1 MGVAMAI
8 LLVVLGIGVGLVSA
22 IVAWTLGFGIIWVL
36 FAYLVCGQAVIAAV
50 LLIAAR
56 ISGRAPDGPDA
67 KLEDD
72 LRALRESQL
81 RDERMRAGSP
91 DALQPV
97 LFRALRNQELARS
110 NPMPPKAVITLLANK

>member
-1 MGVAMAI
+1 MGVGMAI
-8 LLVVLGIGVGLVSA
+8 VLVVLGIVVGLASA
-22 IVAWTLGFGIIWVL
+22 MLAWSLGLGIIWVL

-50 LLIAAR
+50 LLVAAR
-56 ISGRAPDGPDA
+56 ISGRRPDRPDPNI
-67 KLEDD
+67 EDD

-97 LFRALRNQELARS
+97 LFRALRTQEQARR
-110 NPMPPKAVITLLANK
+110 NPALPKAAITLLANK